1 MPIEKRIKAL
11 RTSDTLKLL
20 NSAQNFALGELN
32 QSPCEIAFV
41 RDTEDGNL
49 AVVKVNGKLITI
61 NRRGM
66 LDYEPDIKIRTQ
78 KSKPSEY

>member
-11 RTSDTLKLL
+11 RTSDTLQLL
-20 NSAQNFALGELN
+20 NAAQNFALGELN
-32 QSPCEIAFV
+32 HSPCEVAFV

-66 LDYEPDIKIRTQ
+66 LDYDPDIKVRAGQ
-78 KSKPSEY
+78 GNSSDF